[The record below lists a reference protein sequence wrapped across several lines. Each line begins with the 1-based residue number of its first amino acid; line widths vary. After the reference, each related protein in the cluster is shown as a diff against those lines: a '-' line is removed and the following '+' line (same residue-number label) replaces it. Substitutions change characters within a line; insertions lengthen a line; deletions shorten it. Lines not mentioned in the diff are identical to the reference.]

1 MMLDKNGKQ
10 ISKDCYICI
19 DGMNT
24 PFLVV
29 SDIDIGIVIEV
40 RYFNPLP
47 IEVLKDNKTKLDCYG
62 LVSLSFLK
70 SEKILI
76 CPKSEY
82 PECYI

>member
-10 ISKDCYICI
+10 ILKDCYMCI

-29 SDIDIGIVIEV
+29 SNIDIGIGIEV
-40 RYFNPLP
+40 SYFNPLP
-47 IEVLKDNKTKLDCYG
+47 IKVLKNNKTKLDCFG
-62 LVSLSFLK
+62 IVPLSILQ

-76 CPKSEY
+76 CPASEY